1 MSLLF
6 SYTILYVSDVAATIQ
21 FYEHAFGFSKK
32 FISPEG
38 DYGEIQTGSTTL
50 SFAVHQLASSHFKEK
65 YISGTPNG
73 NPLGFELGFTTP
85 EVEEALAK
93 ALAAG
98 ATQIS
103 AVEEKPWGQKVVYIR
118 DINGFLIEI
127 CTPMVG

>member
-1 MSLLF
+1 MELAF
-6 SYTILYVSDVAATIQ
+6 SYTILYVSDVAETIQ
-21 FYEHAFGFSKK
+21 FYERAFNFSKK

-38 DYGEIQTGSTTL
+38 DYGEMQTGNTTL
-50 SFAVHQLASSHFKEK
+50 SFAAHQLASSHFKEK
-65 YISGTPNG
+65 YVAAAHNAS
-73 NPLGFELGFTTP
+73 PLGFELGFTTVD
-85 EVEEALAK
+85 VEQALAT

-103 AVEEKPWGQKVVYIR
+103 AVEEKPWGQKVVYIQ